1 MIYIFDLDH
10 TLVHTDDEGIH
21 IRPYAKCIL
30 NYLYKHNFEVGVW
43 SFGLDSY
50 VREVID
56 LLFKNKPLCVALA
69 RSDRNRL
76 IDLKTNK
83 TYRFPMKDGMIVK
96 KIPFLLKHFK
106 LDKNTILI
114 DDLQDNIRANSENHI
129 YPIQE
134 WRKTMKNDKELFVL
148 LKHIKKSYS
157 RKNK

>member
-10 TLVHTDDEGIH
+10 TLVNSDDDGIH
-21 IRPYAKCIL
+21 IRPYAKYIL

-56 LLFKNKPLCVALA
+56 LLFKDKPLCVALA
-69 RSDRNRL
+69 RSDTNRM

-83 TYRFPMKDGMIVK
+83 TYRFQTKDGRIVK

-114 DDLQDNIRANSENHI
+114 DDLEDNILANSEHHI

-134 WRKTMKNDKELFVL
+134 WRKTMKNDKELMIL
-148 LKHIKKSYS
+148 LKHIKTVKINNYI
-157 RKNK
+157 